1 MGLRF
6 KQVGDTWNEPVWC
19 CGIGE
24 RQHSRQLR
32 FPRRDGYSMLQNV
45 TKDMLTTLAEMTP
58 IGRLGTPEDVAATVV
73 FLCSDRASLI
83 TGGEFAVDGGL
94 DA

>member
-1 MGLRF
+1 
-6 KQVGDTWNEPVWC
+6 
-19 CGIGE
+19 
-24 RQHSRQLR
+24 
-32 FPRRDGYSMLQNV
+32 MLQNV

>member
-1 MGLRF
+1 
-6 KQVGDTWNEPVWC
+6 
-19 CGIGE
+19 
-24 RQHSRQLR
+24 
-32 FPRRDGYSMLQNV
+32 MLQNV
-45 TKDMLTTLAEMTP
+45 TKDMLATLAEMTP

-94 DA
+94 GA